1 MNVATGSTWRSSDF
15 NEFFVEAVK
24 KLDGDVWV
32 HYAKADKFGSATEQK
47 YSCLEGAFKVRF
59 YPVVS

>member
-1 MNVATGSTWRSSDF
+1 MINVGSTWKSSDYQDF
-15 NEFFVEAVK
+15 VVEAVK
-24 KLDGDVWV
+24 KLDGDVWI
-32 HYAKADKFGSATEQK
+32 HYARADKFGSASEQK